1 MEEWKEYKLGD
12 LIKLSSGGTPDKK
25 NDSYWGGAIPW
36 ISAKSMYDDYLYSS
50 DLTITNEGLINGSRI
65 APVNSI
71 LLLTRGS
78 GLFNRIPVCLVK
90 KEMAFN
96 QDVKC
101 LESKNQDIVS
111 NLFLFY
117 WLMGNKHEIS
127 AILETTGIGAG
138 KIDTE
143 RLKNIKINLP
153 PVRTQKAL
161 VQFAESIMLKIEV
174 NRRLN
179 DNLALSFLLLTCFV
193 LWLLKRIND
202 NLQQQTQAL
211 YKSWFIDFEPFQN
224 EEFIDSELGMIPKGW
239 IVGDIY
245 NYVDVIYGAPYK
257 SSMFNDNKEGLPL
270 IRIRDLKTN
279 SPQFFTPEILP
290 NTEYIEA
297 GDIVAGMDAEFTP
310 YLWLGEKGVLN
321 QRCCKFKAKNNA
333 ISNYYILFLVKP
345 ELEYVQS
352 YKTGTTVS
360 HLGKSDIDRFK
371 FIIPPLDVI
380 LAFSEKVNYM
390 KEEVVNRAR
399 ESRHLAQ
406 LRDTLL
412 PRLMSG
418 ELKLSEL
425 TV

>member
-161 VQFAESIMLKIEV
+161 VQSICLQLGHKK
-174 NRRLN
+174 
-179 DNLALSFLLLTCFV
+179 
-193 LWLLKRIND
+193 LW
-202 NLQQQTQAL
+202 
-211 YKSWFIDFEPFQN
+211 
-224 EEFIDSELGMIPKGW
+224 
-239 IVGDIY
+239 Y
-245 NYVDVIYGAPYK
+245 N
-257 SSMFNDNKEGLPL
+257 
-270 IRIRDLKTN
+270 
-279 SPQFFTPEILP
+279 LP
-290 NTEYIEA
+290 N
-297 GDIVAGMDAEFTP
+297 
-310 YLWLGEKGVLN
+310 
-321 QRCCKFKAKNNA
+321 Q
-333 ISNYYILFLVKP
+333 
-345 ELEYVQS
+345 
-352 YKTGTTVS
+352 
-360 HLGKSDIDRFK
+360 
-371 FIIPPLDVI
+371 
-380 LAFSEKVNYM
+380 
-390 KEEVVNRAR
+390 
-399 ESRHLAQ
+399 
-406 LRDTLL
+406 
-412 PRLMSG
+412 
-418 ELKLSEL
+418 
-425 TV
+425 